1 MCGGPSANGR
11 AAQECAPNCA
21 APNCAPNWAPNCA
34 PSCAER
40 LRAPALTRLYAFV
53 IMFVSKTS
61 TCGLMPVSVKRC
73 AMSFVSFASFW
84 YTIGP
89 RLTEPGV

>member
-1 MCGGPSANGR
+1 MCGGRSEDCR
-11 AAQECAPNCA
+11 AEQRCAPNCA
-21 APNCAPNWAPNCA
+21 APNCAPNCA
-34 PSCAER
+34 PDNCAER

>member
-1 MCGGPSANGR
+1 MGGR
-11 AAQECAPNCA
+11 AAGRRKIA
-21 APNCAPNWAPNCA
+21 ARRVEVRAELRGSNCA
-34 PSCAER
+34 PSCAPRCAER